1 MEFKDKNN
9 KEVKKTRIEDS
20 SSIYDNE
27 RYETPDKQ
35 ELSKLSMKDKLSYFK
50 EYYLKYTIIVIVTVI
65 VIICLCI
72 SIRKVDNKKDT
83 FYCGLMGGLQFEEE
97 VMDNLPQ
104 EFYDYL
110 KNETDY
116 EGYNSAKRIFFDVYY
131 ATFIDDIKV
140 DGYFD
145 QNRFDIFITRS
156 NTFEIY
162 VSNGTITDLSTV
174 LPDELLEKLD
184 DKIVY
189 ASVNSGEQIPYGIL
203 LDDIRYKFYDGA
215 GDEVDPPILSIPSN
229 TKRLDVAIAFIE
241 FITQ

>member
-1 MEFKDKNN
+1 
-9 KEVKKTRIEDS
+9 
-20 SSIYDNE
+20 
-27 RYETPDKQ
+27 
-35 ELSKLSMKDKLSYFK
+35 
-50 EYYLKYTIIVIVTVI
+50 
-65 VIICLCI
+65 
-72 SIRKVDNKKDT
+72 
-83 FYCGLMGGLQFEEE
+83 MGGLQFEEE